1 MALKKLFLGPGHT
14 RIHVMNP
21 MHEFV
26 NNHDD
31 HVENSFAEF
40 VNKHNKEYQD
50 EKDKETKK
58 NSYR

>member
-1 MALKKLFLGPGHT
+1 
-14 RIHVMNP
+14 MNP

-31 HVENSFAEF
+31 HVEKSFAEF
-40 VNKHNKEYQD
+40 VDKHNKEYQN
-50 EKDKETKK
+50 EKEMETKK